1 MLTDLLGFA
10 LLASGITT
18 NKILLTSLPVM
29 YFVALRMLV
38 AGSLMVGYH
47 WFFYGFK
54 NENLKKDLWWI
65 LIISLATSFINS
77 SLKAFALK
85 NMPSA
90 KAAFL
95 GALDPF
101 ITALYAYFLW
111 NERLSKTK
119 IAGICIGFS
128 GALLLL
134 MTSSRQEE
142 LYTSIFIF
150 SLPELAMIAAVAIS
164 RYGWIMASELLKA
177 KRYSPAELNGMMQLI
192 GGVYALVTAWFMGE
206 VVYNSMPLELKWWL
220 LFAYTVIVG
229 NIIALTLYAHILKKY
244 SVTFVALAGLTIP
257 LFVQLYAPIAL
268 GEPVSLIFF
277 IALGVTFL
285 GMYIFYRDEVNA
297 LGK

>member
-1 MLTDLLGFA
+1 MFIDLLGFA

-18 NKILLTSLPVM
+18 NKILLASLPVM

-38 AGSLMVGYH
+38 AGSLMVTYH
-47 WFFYGFK
+47 WWYYGFK
-54 NENLKKDLWWI
+54 NENLKKDLIWI

-95 GALDPF
+95 GSLDPF

-111 NERLSKTK
+111 NERLSKNK
-119 IAGICIGFS
+119 IIGICIGFA

-134 MTSSRQEE
+134 MTSSGQEE
-142 LYTSIFIF
+142 VYTSIFIF

-164 RYGWIMASELLKA
+164 RYGWIQAGELLKS
-177 KRYSPAELNGMMQLI
+177 KRYTPAELNGMMQLI
-192 GGVYALVTAWFMGE
+192 GGVYALISALYLGEITKTALPVTTQ
-206 VVYNSMPLELKWWL
+206 WWS

-229 NIIALTLYAHILKKY
+229 NIIALTLYAHIMKKY
-244 SVTFVALAGLTIP
+244 SATFVSLAGLAVP

-268 GEPVSLIFF
+268 GEPISLIFF
-277 IALGVTFL
+277 VALAITFL
-285 GMYIFYRDEVNA
+285 GMYIFYKDEVSV
-297 LGK
+297 KQK